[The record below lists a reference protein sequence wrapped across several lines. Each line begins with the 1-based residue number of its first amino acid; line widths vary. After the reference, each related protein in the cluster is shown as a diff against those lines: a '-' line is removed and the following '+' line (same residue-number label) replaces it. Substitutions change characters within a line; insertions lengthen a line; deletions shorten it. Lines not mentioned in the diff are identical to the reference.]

1 MAELSA
7 LEYLLRRDR
16 VIVAV
21 GIAFVVALAWGYLVT
36 GAGVGTTMAD
46 MAMDDMAMDD
56 MPMPWSPSYAVILF
70 VMWWVM
76 MLAMMVPSAAPT
88 VLLFA
93 TIRRKE
99 EASNH
104 PPVDAWVFLSGYLL
118 MWAGFSLLATLAQWG
133 LWRAGLLSSEMVST
147 STLFG
152 GVILLA
158 AGLYQFTPFKNT
170 CLRYCQSPLLFLS
183 RHWQPDIWGVLRM
196 GLRHGGYCLGCC
208 WFLMALLFVGGIMN
222 LVWIAGIALYVA
234 SEKLLPVGRGL
245 SRVSGA
251 ILIASGTIVLARTFF
266 A

>member
-21 GIAFVVALAWGYLVT
+21 GLVFVVALAWGYLVT
-36 GAGVGTTMAD
+36 GAGMGETMA
-46 MAMDDMAMDD
+46 DMAMDD

-93 TIRRKE
+93 TIRRKQ
-99 EASNH
+99 EASTH
-104 PPVDAWVFLSGYLL
+104 PPVDAWVFLGAYLL

-133 LWRAGLLSSEMVST
+133 LGRAGLLSSEMMST
-147 STLFG
+147 TAVFG

-170 CLRYCQSPLLFLS
+170 CLRYCQSPVLFLS
-183 RHWQPDIWGVLRM
+183 RYWQPETWGAFHM

-245 SRVSGA
+245 SRASGA
-251 ILIASGTIVLARTFF
+251 FLIASGTIVLARTLTVW
-266 A
+266 